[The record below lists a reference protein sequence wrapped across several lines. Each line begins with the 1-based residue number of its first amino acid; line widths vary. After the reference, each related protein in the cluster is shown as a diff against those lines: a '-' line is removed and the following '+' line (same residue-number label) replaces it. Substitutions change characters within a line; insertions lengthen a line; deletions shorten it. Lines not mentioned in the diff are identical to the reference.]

1 MTVRW
6 LAAAA
11 LGGVLACGC
20 SSPAVENVEATA
32 PVPVTV
38 ETARID
44 TLTSTVTVSGSVVPA
59 PGADWTIIAPALGH
73 IAELLK
79 AENDAVKTGDV
90 LVRFDIPSFT
100 AELATKHADVGQA
113 TTRVSTAKAKV
124 ARLSGLVEKGVAAP
138 RELEEAKQEQAEAE
152 AALSQAQS
160 GVAAAQS
167 AVDRTI
173 VRATF
178 DGVVAKRWHNP
189 GDLVDAASSDPVL
202 RVINPRHLQ
211 IVAAVPMSELGR
223 VVVGHAAKVIGP
235 NGGDGVPASVLTKPA
250 QVDPASA
257 TADVRLVLAQT
268 SPWPAGTVVQIE
280 IVAQVRDKALVIPTA
295 AIVYEENEI
304 FVMVAGADKRAHKY
318 PVVLGLATHDLTE
331 ITVGLEA
338 GAEVIVRGQEGL
350 PDGGAIQVQK

>member
-1 MTVRW
+1 MTLRW
-6 LAAAA
+6 PTAAAF
-11 LGGVLACGC
+11 GGVLAAGC
-20 SSPAVENVEATA
+20 SRPAVENVETTA

-44 TLTSTVTVSGSVVPA
+44 TLTATITVTGSVAPA
-59 PGADWTIIAPALGH
+59 PGADWTITAPALGH
-73 IAELLK
+73 IAELTK
-79 AENDAVKTGDV
+79 VENDTVKTGDV
-90 LVRFDIPSFT
+90 LVRFDIPTLT
-100 AELATKHADVGQA
+100 ADLSNKKADVSQA
-113 TTRVSTAKAKV
+113 TARVSTARAKV

-138 RELEEAKQEQAEAE
+138 REVEEARQEQAEAE

-160 GVAAAQS
+160 GVAAAQA
-167 AVDRTI
+167 AVDRTV

-189 GDLVDAASSDPVL
+189 GDLVDASSSDPIL
-202 RVINPRHLQ
+202 RVINPRQLQ
-211 IVAAVPMSELGR
+211 IVAAVPMAELGR

-235 NGGDGVPASVLTKPA
+235 NGGEGSPASVLAKPA
-250 QVDPASA
+250 QVDPAST
-257 TADVRLVLAQT
+257 TADVRLALGAT
-268 SPWPAGTVVQIE
+268 APWPAGTVVQVE
-280 IVAQVRDKALVIPTA
+280 IVTQTREKALVIPTA